1 MIKLTEEREITLYAK
16 VGDYNGFKDAERN
29 ENIQELSTRIE
40 GKGKFRARKYVS
52 ENGTSYKAG
61 VKGNSTGDTVKKAID
76 EETSVSAA
84 YFEANRLLADQM
96 TIRDRF
102 TFNGSTAKVTI
113 KGETIAVPPV
123 EYQVDVFLRFDGRE
137 SEWIK
142 IDIELDKFYD
152 AIKGIE
158 GFTEDVDITLS
169 VAHLPFKPQEVF
181 IACKENSDEQR
192 AIIAE
197 LWKEFSQTPDGG
209 PITEVKTTVMEQK
222 EPPAT
227 ITNPPVDQGQA
238 PLDNEGND
246 DGQNNI

>member
-16 VGDYNGFKDAERN
+16 VGDYNGFKDAEHSM
-29 ENIQELSTRIE
+29 NIQELSTLIE
-40 GKGKFRARKYVS
+40 GKGKYRARKYVG
-52 ENGTSYKAG
+52 ENGSSYKAG
-61 VKGNSTGDTVKKAID
+61 IKSKSTGDTVKKAID

-84 YFEANRLLADQM
+84 YFEATRLLADQM

-102 TFNGSTAKVTI
+102 TFKGSTAKVNI
-113 KGETIAVPPV
+113 KGTTIAVPPV

-158 GFTEDVDITLS
+158 GFTEDIDITLS

-192 AIIAE
+192 DIIAA

-209 PITEVKTTVMEQK
+209 PIGEVGTSVMEQK
-222 EPPAT
+222 ESPAT
-227 ITNPPVDQGQA
+227 LTNPPVDQRQPPQG
-238 PLDNEGND
+238 NEGNN
-246 DGQNNI
+246 DGQTNI